1 MRLSVRLF
9 VAIEVHPFPG
19 QQMTAKI
26 MMKSTT
32 EIAAAFPKY

>member
-19 QQMTAKI
+19 QQND
-26 MMKSTT
+26 S
-32 EIAAAFPKY
+32 ENNDEEHHRNRRRFP